1 MGWLAQG
8 QSHFEESGSC
18 PPPCHQSLKLVLQLK
33 YFLVFWGC
41 MCIYVWCMEA
51 TAQLCSKVS
60 LGTGPLNPGIMGE
73 ILHPTP
79 YVGQV
84 GPNSGSSLLARVVFQ
99 VLKFPHP
106 SGLGLFFP
114 LFIFNFFGTGFRYI
128 V

>member
-1 MGWLAQG
+1 
-8 QSHFEESGSC
+8 
-18 PPPCHQSLKLVLQLK
+18 
-33 YFLVFWGC
+33 

-114 LFIFNFFGTGFRYI
+114 LFIFNFFGTGFHYI